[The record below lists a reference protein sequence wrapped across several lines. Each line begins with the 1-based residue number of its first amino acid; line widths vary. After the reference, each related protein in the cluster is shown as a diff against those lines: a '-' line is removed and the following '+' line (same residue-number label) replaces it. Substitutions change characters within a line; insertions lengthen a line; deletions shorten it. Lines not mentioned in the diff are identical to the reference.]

1 MTVAMKR
8 IISALALLLA
18 AHGTTAPAWAAS
30 RPPSGLVPATTH
42 YDFNVTVARRAPD
55 CFGE

>member
-8 IISALALLLA
+8 TISALALVFVA
-18 AHGTTAPAWAAS
+18 SGAMAPARAAS
-30 RPPSGLVPATTH
+30 RPPSGLMPATTH
-42 YDFNVTVARRAPD
+42 YDFNVTVAQRAPD